1 MNLLRES
8 NIQLRE
14 ENKHNFE
21 ESQVPLGYNIMD
33 DFRPNFLIIISST
46 LLFSFYSSF
55 PPSQMWVFVISALQG
70 TFTNFKKCL
79 IIETT

>member
-21 ESQVPLGYNIMD
+21 ECQVLYFI
-33 DFRPNFLIIISST
+33 FLTGESPYLRNPSDNVFSS
-46 LLFSFYSSF
+46 
-55 PPSQMWVFVISALQG
+55 V
-70 TFTNFKKCL
+70 
-79 IIETT
+79 